1 MESMVAEETAV
12 PVGPAALNQGPT
24 VSPSDGRG
32 GVRYSDSHQPKQR
45 LAGVP
50 ELPLHVPDTSQ
61 DAEGKINMIR
71 SESSTMDESF
81 VS

>member
-24 VSPSDGRG
+24 VSPSEGRG
-32 GVRYSDSHQPKQR
+32 DALYSDSHQPKKG

-50 ELPLHVPDTSQ
+50 EEQ
-61 DAEGKINMIR
+61 KKIKKK
-71 SESSTMDESF
+71 
-81 VS
+81 V